1 MIAAIQAQNVQ
12 APVGRIGARPI
23 GKDQQFQ
30 MNVQTQGRLT
40 TPEQFGNIVLRA
52 NPDGSLLRV
61 RDVARVDLGA
71 QNQDVEGRL
80 NGEPAVA
87 IGIYLS
93 PGANA
98 VQTAASGQSQSGPLE
113 PALPAGPQIPGQ
125 LRHDHFRPGNDPR
138 RADHAC

>member
-1 MIAAIQAQNVQ
+1 
-12 APVGRIGARPI
+12 
-23 GKDQQFQ
+23 

-71 QNQDVEGRL
+71 QNLDTESRL
-80 NGEPAVA
+80 NGQPAVA
-87 IGIYLS
+87 IGVYLS

-98 VQTAASGQSQSGPLE
+98 VQTASLVVAALDRLVNASRPVSNTWSTTTRRPLSTLR
-113 PALPAGPQIPGQ
+113 PAM
-125 LRHDHFRPGNDPR
+125 
-138 RADHAC
+138 

>member
-1 MIAAIQAQNVQ
+1 MRIWFDTKRLDNLLLPPADGITAIQAQNVQ

-23 GKDQQFQ
+23 GNDQQFQ

-61 RDVARVDLGA
+61 RDVARVELGA
-71 QNQDVEGRL
+71 QNQDVEARI
-80 NGEPAVA
+80 NGQPAV
-87 IGIYLS
+87 GIRINLS

-98 VQTAASGQSQSGPLE
+98 IQTAAQVRANLE
-113 PALPAGPQIPGQ
+113 NLS
-125 LRHDHFRPGNDPR
+125 
-138 RADHAC
+138 

>member
-1 MIAAIQAQNVQ
+1 MRIWFDTQRLTSLNLSPSELVGAIQAKNVQ

-23 GKDQQFQ
+23 SNDQQFQ

-61 RDVARVDLGA
+61 RDVARVELGA
-71 QNQDVEGRL
+71 QNQDVEARI
-80 NGEPAVA
+80 NGQPAV
-87 IGIYLS
+87 GIRINLS

-98 VQTAASGQSQSGPLE
+98 VATAALVRQNLE
-113 PALPAGPQIPGQ
+113 
-125 LRHDHFRPGNDPR
+125 
-138 RADHAC
+138 

>member
-1 MIAAIQAQNVQ
+1 
-12 APVGRIGARPI
+12 
-23 GKDQQFQ
+23 
-30 MNVQTQGRLT
+30 MNVQTQGRLA

-71 QNQDVEGRL
+71 QNQDVEGRF
-80 NGEPAVA
+80 NGQPAVA

-98 VQTAASGQSQSGPLE
+98 VQHRFGRSLPRWTA
-113 PALPAGPQIPGQ
+113 
-125 LRHDHFRPGNDPR
+125 
-138 RADHAC
+138 